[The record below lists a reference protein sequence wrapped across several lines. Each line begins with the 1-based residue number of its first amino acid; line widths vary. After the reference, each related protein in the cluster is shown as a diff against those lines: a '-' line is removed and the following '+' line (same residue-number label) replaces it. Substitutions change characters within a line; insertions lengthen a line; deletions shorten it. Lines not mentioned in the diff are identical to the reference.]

1 MAVIDAEG
9 LFAGNRMGLLTDGA
23 RLHFP
28 WLLVASNGF
37 GRLEIN
43 YNGIVARVYQGFR
56 VKPTQAE
63 LFAWVQEYHA
73 AGLLFLYECGGQFW
87 GVWDTRPELLPRFKT
102 ARDKRSPTP
111 PEPDFSDWKRLRI
124 EQNRAVPRSIA
135 NLSEV
140 LPQDFGNVSEAFRS
154 GGGIGVGVGIG
165 VGEGKNTCA
174 SPDGN
179 ARMTDAAIPLTNE
192 PRPDTDKPDGLF
204 QDQPNRR
211 PKPDGGLNPQQEAW
225 FSEWWEAYWLHKAK
239 KAARQAFGK
248 HVKSAARFQQVM
260 DAMRLQAPEMLGRE
274 PQHRPHGATWLNGE
288 RWSDETALN
297 APLGSGTTRKGVV
310 SGGIEAAM
318 RLLTEQEK
326 QA

>member
-63 LFAWVQEYHA
+63 LFAWVQEYHT

-102 ARDKRSPTP
+102 ARDKRSPAP

-124 EQNRAVPRSIA
+124 EQNRAVPRSIV

-140 LPQDFGNVSEAFRS
+140 LPQDFGNVSESLRS
-154 GGGIGVGVGIG
+154 GGGIGIG
-165 VGEGKNTCA
+165 VGGGIGDGKTLC
-174 SPDGN
+174 SSGDERGGGGL
-179 ARMTDAAIPLTNE
+179 DLIPT
-192 PRPDTDKPDGLF
+192 KPDRTDDVKVWF
-204 QDQPNRR
+204 DSEFWPTYPRKTA
-211 PKPDGGLNPQQEAW
+211 KPQAL
-225 FSEWWEAYWLHKAK
+225 
-239 KAARQAFGK
+239 KAARRHGK
-248 HVKSAARFQQVM
+248 TATDRAAIMECLKRRLPDLQEQLRADGDYRPYPASWLNQQPWNDPVDAERPAAVPRSGGGVSSAI
-260 DAMRLQAPEMLGRE
+260 DEAMRLY
-274 PQHRPHGATWLNGE
+274 
-288 RWSDETALN
+288 
-297 APLGSGTTRKGVV
+297 GSGV
-310 SGGIEAAM
+310 SE
-318 RLLTEQEK
+318 
-326 QA
+326 